1 MNANSL
7 KALEFDR
14 IRALLLQ
21 QAGSV
26 EGRARLEALR
36 PLAEPAAVKEALAR
50 TSEGVRLLKAVGRQP
65 YHDLPDPAEALAGA
79 RVRGAH
85 LDPRA
90 LADLA
95 SFIEGGVEICRR
107 VARVEDTPRLAR
119 LASEVQDTGDV
130 AAAIR
135 RALLPSGE
143 VADDASPRLADLRRT
158 LLRLKSQLTSVM
170 EGYLRSRD
178 AERLLQ
184 DRIITTR
191 NDRYVLLLKAENK
204 GQLPGIIHGSS
215 GSGASFFVEP
225 LPAVELNNDIVQLQD
240 EERNEVLR
248 ILQELTARAG
258 DRADDLAFMSSALG
272 QLDAVQ
278 AMALLAV
285 DMGAH
290 PPGIVAGN
298 EPDLELLDSR
308 HPLLMPRLAERL
320 EITRTS
326 EPVPVTLR
334 VGGREPVLVI
344 SGPNTGGKTVA
355 LKTAGLLALMAQCG
369 LHVPAGPGSRLPVF
383 RRIYA
388 DIGDEQSIAENLST
402 FSSHL
407 AAIVEMTRDL
417 ARPALVLLDE
427 VGAGTDPTE
436 GGALGV
442 AIVEHF
448 RKKGAT
454 VLATTHH
461 GLMKAYAQST
471 PGVATASFGYHPETY
486 EPTYRLTL
494 GAPGRSLALEMAE
507 RLGLPAEVVA
517 DARSRR
523 DDKEQ
528 QAEALLAR
536 LEKEKAEI
544 EREKARVEGTKAE
557 AEGAKARALVAEREI
572 QAKKRKE
579 VETFAR
585 ELKRRGEEAERKAA
599 EAIRAAVE
607 RVEAAQRA
615 AAAAPRLRAEAFRAI
630 RDARDEVLK
639 DPELEL
645 PEEQEAPAQAL
656 AVGMRVRVKAM
667 GIAGEVMALQGDDA
681 EVAVSGKRL
690 RVPRTELAVLAQR
703 QPGGVRGGGVPS
715 AQRKL
720 DEAVGP
726 SGATPRDRPS
736 SQTGTSVLTKSVPAE
751 INLIGM
757 TVEEARERVDKVLD
771 DAALSDRREIRL
783 VHGFGEGKLRK
794 AVAKML
800 EGHPL
805 VSSWRLGGPSEG
817 GGGATVVE
825 LKD

>member
-1 MNANSL
+1 
-7 KALEFDR
+7 
-14 IRALLLQ
+14 
-21 QAGSV
+21 V
-26 EGRARLEALR
+26 RLEALR
-36 PLAEPAAVKEALAR
+36 PLADPAAVREALAR
-50 TSEGVRLLKAVGRQP
+50 TSEGVALLGAVGRQP
-65 YHDLPDPAEALAGA
+65 YHDLPDPADALAGA
-79 RVRGAH
+79 RVRGTH
-85 LDPRA
+85 LDPRT

-107 VARVEDTPRLAR
+107 VARVEATKHLAR
-119 LASEVQDTGDV
+119 LASEVQDTGEV
-130 AAAIR
+130 AVAIR

-143 VADDASPRLADLRRT
+143 VADDASPRLAELRRT

-170 EGYLRSRD
+170 EGYLRSSD

-184 DRIITTR
+184 DRVITTR

-204 GQLPGIIHGSS
+204 GQLPGIIHGTS

-248 ILQELTARAG
+248 ILQELTEKAG
-258 DRADDLAFMSSALG
+258 RRADDLAFMSSVLG

-285 DMGAH
+285 EMDAH
-290 PPGIVAGN
+290 PAEIVEGAKP
-298 EPDLELLDSR
+298 ELELVDSR
-308 HPLLMPRLAERL
+308 HPLLMPKLAERL
-320 EITRTS
+320 GIARS
-326 EPVPVTLR
+326 SDPVPVSLR
-334 VGGREPVLVI
+334 VGGEETVLVI

-355 LKTAGLLALMAQCG
+355 LKTVGLFALMTQCG
-369 LHVPAGPGSRLPVF
+369 LHVPAAPGSRLPVF

-448 RKKGAT
+448 RRRGAT
-454 VLATTHH
+454 VVATTHH

-471 PGVATASFGYHPETY
+471 PGVATASFGYHPDTY
-486 EPTYRLTL
+486 EPTFKLTL

-507 RLGLPAEVVA
+507 RLGLPGEVVA
-517 DARSRR
+517 DARARR
-523 DDKEQ
+523 DDKEE

-536 LEKEKAEI
+536 LEKEKAEL
-544 EREKARVEGTKAE
+544 ERERARIDGMKAE
-557 AEGAKARALVAEREI
+557 AEGAKTRALIAEREI
-572 QAKKRKE
+572 QASKRRE
-579 VETFAR
+579 VEVFAK
-585 ELKRRGEEAERKAA
+585 ELKRRAEEVERKAA
-599 EAIRAAVE
+599 EAIRTAVE
-607 RVEAAQRA
+607 RVEAAHKA
-615 AAAAPRLRAEAFRAI
+615 ASAAPRLRTEAVKAI
-630 RDARDEVLK
+630 RDARDEVLR
-639 DPELEL
+639 DPELDI
-645 PEEQEAPAQAL
+645 PEEEEAPAQEL
-656 AVGMRVRVKAM
+656 AVGTRVRVKAM
-667 GIAGEVMALQGDDA
+667 GVAGELLGLQGDVA

-690 RVPRTELAVLAQR
+690 RLPQDQLVVLAHR
-703 QPGGVRGGGVPS
+703 PHGGARGSEAPS
-715 AQRKL
+715 VQRKL
-720 DEAVGP
+720 DAAVGS
-726 SGATPRDRPS
+726 SGATPRDRPP
-736 SQTGTSVLTKSVPAE
+736 SQAGTFIPTKAVPSE
-751 INLIGM
+751 VNLIGL
-757 TVEEARERVDKVLD
+757 TVDEAREKVDKVLD

-783 VHGFGEGKLRK
+783 IHGFGAGKLRK
-794 AVAKML
+794 AVAQML
-800 EGHPL
+800 KGHPL

-825 LKD
+825 LKE